1 MSIEHYY
8 AVRSH
13 FDNLGNSERG
23 YDELLEERS
32 KIQVEI
38 ERLVASIAE
47 HKTAIH
53 GFADA
58 GGAIPAVQ
66 KQKIPTRKDLLD
78 ATVNDPLVI
87 SAEMAKE
94 EAEMATEECMLKEL
108 QVDEMIIIRN
118 IMLRECE
125 KKLEEEKETAK
136 RSRRGTEE
144 SKNNSNFSRDVIMS
158 TPDNNEKVTPIG
170 KSASPKMLLKAVS
183 FLLIIQERI
192 LIVLPVL
199 GQSLVLAA
207 CWMMGLKHQP
217 PIRRMN

>member
-1 MSIEHYY
+1 M
-8 AVRSH
+8 
-13 FDNLGNSERG
+13 GNSERG

-53 GFADA
+53 GFRETADA
-58 GGAIPAVQ
+58 GRAIPAVQ

-136 RSRRGTEE
+136 RSRRGTEGQ
-144 SKNNSNFSRDVIMS
+144 RI
-158 TPDNNEKVTPIG
+158 
-170 KSASPKMLLKAVS
+170 
-183 FLLIIQERI
+183 I
-192 LIVLPVL
+192 LIFLEML
-199 GQSLVLAA
+199 S
-207 CWMMGLKHQP
+207 
-217 PIRRMN
+217 